1 MSLRNTQ
8 RWQVG
13 APAPGYQLELPVALE
28 FPKGIPYQAH
38 VRRNVINLH
47 GAGWPNDSIS
57 SFFHGR
63 PCVRTVQEWV
73 QRYKAEPNLG
83 APAPRIGSGGVP
95 MLSQEEA
102 YSLFILKCA
111 MPTLSIEAAQQFF
124 QLHNKHPSAAT
135 ISREVTQRLA
145 MSRKKLT
152 HVSENRDEA
161 DRVKFQ
167 CNSPV
172 DPDRPGIC
180 GAPVECFVSI
190 DEKTLKYGECLPQF
204 GHSPIGVPC
213 VRRGPAPSSQP
224 SYNVIIA
231 VDVRV
236 GVVAYLIYRGTLD
249 RDTFYCWVALQV
261 SKYASCR
268 P

>member
-1 MSLRNTQ
+1 
-8 RWQVG
+8 
-13 APAPGYQLELPVALE
+13 
-28 FPKGIPYQAH
+28 
-38 VRRNVINLH
+38 
-47 GAGWPNDSIS
+47 
-57 SFFHGR
+57 
-63 PCVRTVQEWV
+63 
-73 QRYKAEPNLG
+73 
-83 APAPRIGSGGVP
+83 
-95 MLSQEEA
+95 
-102 YSLFILKCA
+102 
-111 MPTLSIEAAQQFF
+111 
-124 QLHNKHPSAAT
+124 
-135 ISREVTQRLA
+135 

-190 DEKTLKYGECLPQF
+190 HEKTLKYGECLPQF

-249 RDTFYCWVALQV
+249 RDTFYCWVALQLIPALEGTGPRIV
-261 SKYASCR
+261 LADNHSSHHTAQMQALLNANGHKLINGSIHSPDMAPAEWGFAHSIKFSQTHESWLRQHPSEYAQVFAAGLRSITPEYMQTYFADAHFLVPGLEYKPYR
-268 P
+268 GD